1 MKRIAVGMSLIALG
15 FLGGLLAQQPGPGSG
30 PGFFGG
36 RLPFAAGTVAK
47 VEGNTIVV
55 EMSFGEQTFTRTVM
69 VTNQTQILKSQQGT
83 KADIKPNTYA
93 VVMGEPD
100 PQSGWVRANFVLLLP
115 QLTRQ
120 REIPF
125 VVVGRIYDVRNQG
138 NQFGVTAPVTLNPDA
153 RIFKMTPAK
162 LADIKLG
169 DRIMA
174 RGRPEEGTNNLLAET
189 ITIGEMLSGFGGQRG
204 FRFGGPSGF
213 RRPAGEPSAQ
223 RRQ

>member
-15 FLGGLLAQQPGPGSG
+15 FLGGLLAQQPGPGRG
-30 PGFFGG
+30 PGFFGD

-55 EMSFGEQTFTRTVM
+55 EMRFGEQTFTRTVM

-93 VVMGEPD
+93 VVIGEPD
-100 PQSGWVRANFVLLLP
+100 PQSGWVRANSVILLP

-120 REIPF
+120 RGIPF

-162 LADIKLG
+162 LADIKPG

-174 RGRPEEGTNNLLAET
+174 QGRPEEGTNNLLAET
-189 ITIGEMLSGFGGQRG
+189 ITIGEMLSGFGGRG
-204 FRFGGPSGF
+204 GFGFGGPRGF
-213 RRPAGEPSAQ
+213 RRPAGEPGAQ